1 MLIIE
6 SLNSFCLPKLV
17 RLFVTIF
24 NKSNPMLSES
34 FWRKL
39 MLQGETPSGDF
50 LTTKKSTRKLKFDLS
65 LLGVSEIQDFYKV
78 NNMCV

>member
-1 MLIIE
+1 
-6 SLNSFCLPKLV
+6 
-17 RLFVTIF
+17 
-24 NKSNPMLSES
+24 
-34 FWRKL
+34 

-78 NNMCV
+78 NNKCV